1 MLHLVYE
8 NKRNYKSIKKKDLNI
23 IIVKA
28 VYQIRGANN

>member
-8 NKRNYKSIKKKDLNI
+8 SKRNYKNIKKDLNI
-23 IIVKA
+23 IIGRA